1 MLAVTMSRPEKL
13 RYDFD
18 FLYYQDG
25 DVVVAHC
32 LQTDTAA
39 FGADIASA
47 REALRASLELEI
59 ASAIEDG
66 DAQRVYASRAPDEFW
81 DKAADAERHLYV
93 VDLFRVPGPQ
103 RVDLKEHVLA
113 GVA

>member
-1 MLAVTMSRPEKL
+1 MTRRTL
-13 RYDFD
+13 RFDFD

-25 DVVVAHC
+25 DAVVAHC

-39 FGADIASA
+39 FGENVATA
-47 REALRASLELEI
+47 REALRTSLELEI
-59 ASAIEDG
+59 QSAVTEG
-66 DAQRVYASRAPDEFW
+66 DPLRVYARRAPDELW
-81 DKAADAERHLYV
+81 DQVASAERHEYLV
-93 VDLFRVPGPQ
+93 EVFRVPDPQ

>member
-1 MLAVTMSRPEKL
+1 MTPAL
-13 RYDFD
+13 RFDFD

-25 DVVVAHC
+25 DAVVAHC

-39 FGADIASA
+39 FGDDVASA

-59 ASAIEDG
+59 RAAVADG
-66 DAQRVYASRAPDEFW
+66 DPQRVYARRAPDELW
-81 DKAADAERHLYV
+81 DKVADAERHLYV
-93 VDLFRVPGPQ
+93 VGTFRVPEPQ

>member
-1 MLAVTMSRPEKL
+1 MTRTAL
-13 RYDFD
+13 RFDFD

-25 DVVVAHC
+25 DAVVAHC

-39 FGADIASA
+39 FGDNVASA
-47 REALRASLELEI
+47 REALRTSLEVEI
-59 ASAIEDG
+59 GSAVAEG
-66 DAQRVYASRAPDEFW
+66 DAQRVYARRAPDELW
-81 DKAADAERHLYV
+81 DKAAAAERHEYLV
-93 VDLFRVPGPQ
+93 EVFRAPGPL

>member
-1 MLAVTMSRPEKL
+1 VTRGQSPSTL
-13 RYDFD
+13 RFDFD
-18 FLYYQDG
+18 FLYYHD
-25 DVVVAHC
+25 DEAVVAHC

-39 FGADIASA
+39 FGQDIRSA

-59 ASAIEDG
+59 ESAIADG
-66 DAQRVYASRAPDEFW
+66 DAGRVYARRAPDEFW
-81 DKAADAERHLYV
+81 DKAAGAERHLYLV
-93 VDLFRVPGPQ
+93 EMFRVPGPQ

>member
-1 MLAVTMSRPEKL
+1 MTPTL
-13 RYDFD
+13 RFDFD

-25 DVVVAHC
+25 DAVVAHC

-39 FGADIASA
+39 FGKDVASA
-47 REALRASLELEI
+47 REALRTSLELEI
-59 ASAIEDG
+59 RSAVEDG
-66 DAQRVYASRAPDEFW
+66 DPQRVYALRAPDELW
-81 DKAADAERHLYV
+81 DKIADAERHLYV
-93 VDLFRVPGPQ
+93 VGTFRVPGPQ

>member
-1 MLAVTMSRPEKL
+1 MTPTL
-13 RYDFD
+13 RFDFD

-32 LQTDTAA
+32 LQADTAA
-39 FGADIASA
+39 FGKDVASA

-59 ASAIEDG
+59 RAAVEDG
-66 DAQRVYASRAPDEFW
+66 DTQGVYARRAPDELW
-81 DKAADAERHLYV
+81 DKVAGAERHLYV
-93 VDLFRVPGPQ
+93 VGTFRVPEPQ